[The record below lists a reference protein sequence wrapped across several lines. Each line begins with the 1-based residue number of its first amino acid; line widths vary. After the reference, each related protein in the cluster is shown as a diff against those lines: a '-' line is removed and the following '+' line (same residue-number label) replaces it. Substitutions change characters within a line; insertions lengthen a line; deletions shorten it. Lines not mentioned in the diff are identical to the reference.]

1 MPSVSVTIKVR
12 KEVVDLAEEMAK
24 LGLARSRNH
33 AFNIILEMGLE
44 NAKKMVKRKREAKKL
59 LRLFLERG
67 LPYRNLLTARDVEEG
82 RERYILIRT

>member
-12 KEVVDLAEEMAK
+12 KEVVDLAEEMVE

-44 NAKKMVKRKREAKKL
+44 NAKKMVERKREAKKL
-59 LRLFLERG
+59 LRLFLEKG
-67 LPYRNLLTARDVEEG
+67 LPYHSLPTVKDVEEG
-82 RERYILIRT
+82 RER

>member
-1 MPSVSVTIKVR
+1 MDVPLLPSVSVTIKAR

-33 AFNIILEMGLE
+33 AFNIILETGLE
-44 NAKKMVKRKREAKKL
+44 NAQKMVERKREAKKL

-67 LPYRNLLTARDVEEG
+67 LPYRNPPTVRDVEEG
-82 RERYILIRT
+82 REL